1 MRPKHPWRCTI
12 AGFVVLMLC
21 TAAFLYYR
29 LNESLRRNYE
39 TIRVVQIVE
48 DYVRTHDGKWPSSW
62 EDLEGTETFK
72 QSSSSLAYF
81 QRYSA
86 VDFSLT
92 SEQLL
97 EKPELI
103 YNAVT
108 PLSGEYL
115 CYPNAR
121 RDLDRV
127 LQTIRDARERR

>member
-1 MRPKHPWRCTI
+1 
-12 AGFVVLMLC
+12 MLC

-48 DYVRTHDGKWPSSW
+48 DYIRTHDAKWPSSW
-62 EDLEGTETFK
+62 EELEDAETFK
-72 QSSSSLAYF
+72 ETSKQSGCRLAYF
-81 QRYSA
+81 QRYTA
-86 VDFSLT
+86 ADFSLT

-97 EKPELI
+97 EKPERI

-108 PLSGEYL
+108 PANGEYV

-121 RDLDRV
+121 RHLDRV
-127 LQTIRDARERR
+127 LQAIRDVRERR